1 MVRWLRDHALDEY
14 TGVFAMARINGPA
27 LLQLNDTD
35 LYRMG
40 VTDPARRG
48 TLLLAIET
56 LVERVE
62 EQGWKL
68 STNAEAIK
76 VLRSRT
82 CVGEMREMGRG
93 GHRLFFFW
101 SDEGDVR
108 TLRVCRVLAKKDVVG
123 TRRLN
128 AVCDAVEARRTR
140 FLQEGDD
147 DG

>member
-1 MVRWLRDHALDEY
+1 MGEHCVVRFTRAATKDLAQLGRRD
-14 TGVFAMARINGPA
+14 ARH
-27 LLQLNDTD
+27 
-35 LYRMG
+35 
-40 VTDPARRG
+40 
-48 TLLLAIET
+48 LLAIET

-108 TLRVCRVLAKKDVVG
+108 TLQVCRVLAKKDVVG